1 MEDFTIF
8 MLGLLATI
16 MAVGPLM
23 IAMIADLR
31 ENDDEQD
38 E

>member
-8 MLGLLATI
+8 MLGLLATT
-16 MAVGPLM
+16 MAIGPLV
-23 IAMIADLR
+23 IAMIADIR
-31 ENDDEQD
+31 ENGDEQD